1 MVAKQTS
8 RITGDLKTKNMKLK
22 KRYILFIL
30 ALLLINFS
38 DAQQAKSVILIYLEG
53 GPAQTDTFD
62 PKPETSRDYFGLLKG
77 VSQTNIPAIQLGEKL
92 PLLATHADKFTLI
105 RSMTHGVFAHETA
118 HYAMI
123 TGDQTKGAFVYPSF
137 GSVIAYKLKDTYK
150 GILPPYI
157 SVVNANTRFNEGGF
171 LGNQYKSFDTNGQPE
186 KGIFEVDGIVN
197 NLVNP
202 EKFTS
207 RNELLNTFEK
217 LNIVSEKTKLQ
228 NLEILRAKDIDL
240 IGGEVRKVFDLS
252 TESTEM
258 REKYG
263 MSRIG
268 QSCLVARK
276 LVQAGVPFI
285 SVRTTGWD
293 THKAHFQRMNEML
306 PELDKALSTL
316 LADLSE
322 KGLLEN
328 TIVLCGG
335 EFGRTPKVL
344 WEAPWNGGRAHFG
357 TAFSYLVAGGGFK
370 SSQVIGKT
378 DKTGENILERKVF
391 PCDLIA
397 TVYKLM
403 GIDPNGTLQHPTEG
417 ALPMLPSLG
426 KSGQS
431 NGILLELIK

>member
-1 MVAKQTS
+1 
-8 RITGDLKTKNMKLK
+8 MKIN

-30 ALLLINFS
+30 VLLLTNIS

-62 PKPETSRDYFGLLKG
+62 PKPESSRDYFGLLKG
-77 VSQTNIPAIQLGEKL
+77 FSQTNIPTIQLGEKL
-92 PLLATHADKFTLI
+92 PLLAAQADKFSII

-137 GSVIAYKLKDTYK
+137 GSVIAYKLKDSYK

-171 LGNQYKSFDTNGQPE
+171 IGNQFKSFDTNGQPE

-202 EKFTS
+202 EKFML
-207 RNELLNTFEK
+207 RNELLKSFE
-217 LNIVSEKTKLQ
+217 NVNAVSENAIQK
-228 NLEILRAKDIDL
+228 NLASLRAKDIEL

-252 TESTEM
+252 TETTTI

-306 PELDKALSTL
+306 PDLDKALSTL
-316 LADLSE
+316 LVDLSE

-403 GIDPNGTLQHPTEG
+403 GIDPYGTLQHPTEG

-426 KSGQS
+426 KNGQS